1 MSLNKKKGLVVLAIA
16 YARKL
21 RKESTTAEKIFW
33 ELVRDRRFSDKKF
46 LRQHPLFYD
55 IQGRESFFIA
65 DFYCH
70 ERKLVVELDGPIHMY
85 KLVDDKFRDEILNS
99 LGLHI
104 LRFKNAEV
112 ENCLEIIKRKLSES
126 INSP

>member
-1 MSLNKKKGLVVLAIA
+1 MSLNKKKELVVLAIA

-70 ERKLVVELDGPIHMY
+70 ERKLVVELDGPIHKY
-85 KLVDDKFRDEILNS
+85 KLAHDKFRDEILNS

-104 LRFKNAEV
+104 LRFKNVEV
-112 ENCLEIIKRKLSES
+112 ENSLEIIKRKLSES